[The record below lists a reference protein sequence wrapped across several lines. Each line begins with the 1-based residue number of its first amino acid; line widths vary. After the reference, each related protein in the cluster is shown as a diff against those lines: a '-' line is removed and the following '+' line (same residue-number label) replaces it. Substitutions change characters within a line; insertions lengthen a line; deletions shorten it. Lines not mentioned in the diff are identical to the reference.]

1 VVVHGE
7 TIVEP
12 VEAGTNRAAIEA
24 GADIVSHPGLISTED
39 ILLAKERGVALEIT
53 SRRGHSLSNG
63 YVAQEAVKF
72 GVPII
77 INTDTHSPS
86 DLISKEMARRILRAA
101 GIEENRIGSVF
112 ETSEAIVERVLRRSN
127 A

>member
-1 VVVHGE
+1 
-7 TIVEP
+7 
-12 VEAGTNRAAIEA
+12 
-24 GADIVSHPGLISTED
+24 
-39 ILLAKERGVALEIT
+39 
-53 SRRGHSLSNG
+53 
-63 YVAQEAVKF
+63 VAQEAVKF